1 MFLTRRSCG
10 TLRRDAAR
18 ASQLVVSVQQPIAM
32 HMEIRQATQSD
43 FQGISDLAMS
53 AFGISEGPAIV
64 QLIGDLS
71 ADVTAQPVLSLV
83 AATNGSIVG
92 HVLFSKVRLK
102 PPSQNLS
109 AAILA
114 PLAVHPDFQSRGIG
128 GQLISEGLRQ
138 LSGSGVGL
146 VFVLGHPGYYPRFG
160 FSPAG
165 IKGFQAPY
173 PIAPKN
179 ADAWMVLE
187 LRPGII
193 GNTSGQVICADA
205 LADPRYW
212 RE

>member
-1 MFLTRRSCG
+1 
-10 TLRRDAAR
+10 
-18 ASQLVVSVQQPIAM
+18 M
-32 HMEIRQATQSD
+32 HVEIRQAAQSD

-53 AFGISEGPAIV
+53 AFGISEGPEIV
-64 QLIGDLS
+64 QLIGDLT

-83 AATNGSIVG
+83 AVANGSIVG

-102 PPSQNLS
+102 PPGLNVS

-114 PLAVHPDFQSRGIG
+114 PLAVQPDFQSRGIG
-128 GQLISEGLRQ
+128 GQLVSEGLRQ

-160 FSPAG
+160 FSAAG

-173 PIAPKN
+173 SIALKN
-179 ADAWMVLE
+179 AEAWMVLE

-193 GNTSGQVICADA
+193 GNTSGQVTCADA

>member
-1 MFLTRRSCG
+1 
-10 TLRRDAAR
+10 
-18 ASQLVVSVQQPIAM
+18 M
-32 HMEIRQATQSD
+32 HVEIRRAVPSD
-43 FQGISDLAMS
+43 FQEIADLAMS
-53 AFGISEGPAIV
+53 AFGVSEGPEIV
-64 QLIGDLS
+64 RLIDDLS

-83 AATNGSIVG
+83 AATHGRIVG

-102 PPSQNLS
+102 PPAQKVS

-128 GQLISEGLRQ
+128 GQLISAGLRQ
-138 LSGSGVGL
+138 LSGSGVDL

-160 FSPAG
+160 FSAAG
-165 IKGFQAPY
+165 IKGFQAQY
-173 PIAPKN
+173 PIAPNN

-193 GNTSGQVICADA
+193 GNTGGQVLCADA
-205 LADPRYW
+205 LADPKYW

>member
-1 MFLTRRSCG
+1 
-10 TLRRDAAR
+10 
-18 ASQLVVSVQQPIAM
+18 M
-32 HMEIRQATQSD
+32 HVEIRQATQSD

-53 AFGISEGPAIV
+53 AFGISEGPEIV
-64 QLIGDLS
+64 QLLGDLS
-71 ADVTAQPVLSLV
+71 ADVTAQPLLSLV

-102 PPSQNLS
+102 PPGQKVS

-138 LSGSGVGL
+138 LSGSGVDL

-160 FSPAG
+160 FSAAG

-193 GNTSGQVICADA
+193 DKTSGQVICAHA

-212 RE
+212 CE

>member
-1 MFLTRRSCG
+1 
-10 TLRRDAAR
+10 
-18 ASQLVVSVQQPIAM
+18 
-32 HMEIRQATQSD
+32 MEIRQATQSD

-53 AFGISEGPAIV
+53 AFGLPEGPEIV

-83 AATNGSIVG
+83 AASNGGIVG
-92 HVLFSKVRLK
+92 HVLFSKVSLK
-102 PPSQNLS
+102 PPGQKVS

-138 LSGSGVGL
+138 LSSSGVDL

-160 FSPAG
+160 FSAAG
-165 IKGFQAPY
+165 IKGFPAPY
-173 PIAPKN
+173 PIAQKN

-187 LRPGII
+187 LHPGII
-193 GNTSGQVICADA
+193 GNRSGQIICANA
-205 LADPRYW
+205 LADTRYW
-212 RE
+212 CE

>member
-1 MFLTRRSCG
+1 MN
-10 TLRRDAAR
+10 
-18 ASQLVVSVQQPIAM
+18 V
-32 HMEIRQATQSD
+32 EIRRAVQSD

-53 AFGISEGPAIV
+53 AFGIAEGPEIV

-83 AATNGSIVG
+83 AVINESVVG
-92 HVLFSKVRLK
+92 HVLFSAVRLE
-102 PPSQNLS
+102 PPGQNIS
-109 AAILA
+109 ATILA
-114 PLAVHPDFQSRGIG
+114 PLAVRPDFQSQGIG

-138 LSGSGVGL
+138 LSGSGVDL

-160 FSPAG
+160 FSAAG

-173 PIAPKN
+173 PIPPKN
-179 ADAWMVLE
+179 AEAWMVLE

-193 GNTSGQVICADA
+193 GITSGQVICADA